1 MDANPITDDT
11 SLMLSKMLEM
21 TFERQKVISNNLANV
36 NTPGYIRQEVDF
48 ELQMKKLIE
57 AGDISGLEDLKANI
71 TKDLKNP
78 VRLDGNNVDI
88 GMEINELMENSLSF
102 NLLGRAYKP
111 PMNILR
117 TAIQGR

>member
-102 NLLGRAYKP
+102 NLLGRAYKTR
-111 PMNILR
+111 MNILR